1 MIRLPKTR
9 IGWLNI
15 AMHVANG
22 LAMAAPFVTPNLLP
36 PKLKFVCKFL
46 PGVASMLLVYL
57 TRYRDQ
63 QAAELA
69 AKNAYV
75 WPVPGET
82 YLSMDGYE
90 GRVKAND
97 HESDD

>member
-1 MIRLPKTR
+1 
-9 IGWLNI
+9 
-15 AMHVANG
+15 MHAANAA
-22 LAMAAPFVTPNLLP
+22 AMAAPFITPNLLP

-57 TRYRDQ
+57 TRYRDR

-69 AKNAYV
+69 AKNAFP

-82 YLSMDGYE
+82 YLSVE
-90 GRVKAND
+90 GPVKAKKHD
-97 HESDD
+97 EPDS